1 MGMSKESNSTATA
14 TTSDKLLL
22 EVNGIE
28 VVYDRIIL
36 VLKGVSL
43 RVSEGAVVCLLGA
56 NGAGKTTTLKAVSNL
71 LSLDRG
77 SIAKGSIVYR
87 GEEVQRRDPGQ
98 LVEAG
103 IVQVLEGR
111 HCFPHLTVEENLLVG
126 AYNLGRDRDAIA
138 EGIALVYRYFP
149 QLEGRRRTAAGY
161 ISGGEQQMLAIGR
174 ALLARPM
181 LLLLDEPSMGL
192 APRVVVEIFEILKQL
207 NSELGLTVLL
217 AEQNARMALRYSR
230 YGYVLNTGRVAMEG
244 PADELA
250 DNESIRELYFGM
262 DDLSRMTVDTLSRR
276 PRENTWMV

>member
-1 MGMSKESNSTATA
+1 MSKESNSTATA
-14 TTSDKLLL
+14 TTSGEMLL

-43 RVSEGAVVCLLGA
+43 RVSKGAVVCLLGA

-77 SIAKGSIVYR
+77 SITKGSIVYR

-138 EGIALVYRYFP
+138 KGIALVYRYFP
-149 QLEGRRRTAAGY
+149 QLEGRRGTAAGY

-217 AEQNARMALRYSR
+217 AEQNARMALRYSQ

-244 PADELA
+244 PAAELA

-262 DDLSRMTVDTLSRR
+262 DDLARMTVDTLSRR
-276 PRENTWMV
+276 PRQNTWME

>member
-1 MGMSKESNSTATA
+1 MSKESNSTATA
-14 TTSDKLLL
+14 ATSGELLL

-43 RVSEGAVVCLLGA
+43 RVSKGAVVCLLGA

-77 SIAKGSIVYR
+77 SITKGSIVYR

-98 LVEAG
+98 LVDAG

-111 HCFPHLTVEENLLVG
+111 HCFPHLSVEENLLVG
-126 AYNLGRDRDAIA
+126 AYNLGRDRDAID

-149 QLEGRRRTAAGY
+149 QLHGRRRTAAGY

-174 ALLARPM
+174 ALLARPT

-217 AEQNARMALRYSR
+217 AEQNARMALQYSR

-244 PADELA
+244 PAAELA
-250 DNESIRELYFGM
+250 NNESIRELYFGM
-262 DDLSRMTVDTLSRR
+262 DDLARMTVDSLARR
-276 PRENTWMV
+276 PRENSWLV